1 MGVTVYNISST
12 SARVNWPALPT
23 CLDTFYSVMYD
34 PNWNSLIMGYK
45 RKSFRHEERIPVTQ
59 TSTYLGNLLPQ
70 TAYFLCV
77 TCQAADPVR
86 EQCQVFSTP
95 GENSEGHDRAGW
107 ELAVGVWLTCCL
119 LLLVIAGILM
129 WGCLHNMC
137 YLPGRTPESRPVVT
151 SSVVKNLLRSLCV
164 MRLISRRPSSSYKNP
179 AQQLPHA
186 ECFVLQRAE
195 VTHHYGG
202 EVLALEAVDGE
213 LQ

>member
-151 SSVVKNLLRSLCV
+151 SSVRQD
-164 MRLISRRPSSSYKNP
+164 MSSSGHLFAVRSGSEESIKRGAAMQSSLMLAQP
-179 AQQLPHA
+179 AGHVITPEH
-186 ECFVLQRAE
+186 ES
-195 VTHHYGG
+195 
-202 EVLALEAVDGE
+202 
-213 LQ
+213 

>member
-12 SARVNWPALPT
+12 SARVNWPASPT

-45 RKSFRHEERIPVTQ
+45 RKSFKHEERIPVSQ
-59 TSTYLGNLLPQ
+59 TNTYLGNLLPQ

-95 GENSEGHDRAGW
+95 SESSEGHDRAGW
-107 ELAVGVWLTCCL
+107 EVAVGVWLTCCL
-119 LLLVIAGILM
+119 LLLIIAGILL

-137 YLPGRTPESRPVVT
+137 SLPGRSPESRPVVT
-151 SSVVKNLLRSLCV
+151 TSVRQD
-164 MRLISRRPSSSYKNP
+164 MSSSGRLFTARSSSEESIKRANAMQSSLML
-179 AQQLPHA
+179 AQPTGHVITPDH
-186 ECFVLQRAE
+186 ES
-195 VTHHYGG
+195 
-202 EVLALEAVDGE
+202 
-213 LQ
+213 